1 MPYANN
7 NGVKL
12 HYEVFGEG
20 PPLFLHVGL
29 GGEWDL
35 WKLAGFLDRLEEFQL
50 IINDPRGFGSS
61 DRPKTLAAYR
71 MKNFVQDVV
80 TILDD
85 LQISKCFF
93 WGHSDGAKVGNA
105 FADAYPSRLR
115 ALIAAGGAMGPTDGK
130 ERRDFAKFVRENGMG
145 FLSEVF
151 EKSYGK
157 KLPLWYTRGRP
168 LRDPAIVGLQLL
180 AWIPWANEAW
190 EMYPRIKVPTLLIT
204 GDKEDPTGLNK
215 KIARAM
221 PDARCVV
228 LKELRPESSDVMLD
242 HVDELMRSDIT
253 VPRAKRFL
261 RKHMR

>member
-1 MPYANN
+1 MPYVSNK
-7 NGVKL
+7 GVRL

-71 MKNFVQDVV
+71 MKNFVQDVL

-85 LQISKCFF
+85 LQISKCCF
-93 WGHSDGAKVGNA
+93 WGHSDGAKVGDA
-105 FADAYPSRLR
+105 LADAHPNRLR
-115 ALIAAGGAMGPTDGK
+115 ALIAAGGQIGPTDGK
-130 ERRDFAKFVRENGMG
+130 DRKDFAKFVHKNGMG
-145 FLSEVF
+145 FLSNVF

-157 KLPLWYTRGRP
+157 KLPLWYTNRRP
-168 LRDPAIVGLQLL
+168 LGDPEIVGLQLL
-180 AWIPWANEAW
+180 AWVPWVNSAW
-190 EMYPRIKVPTLLIT
+190 HMYPRIKLPTLIIT
-204 GDKEDPTGLNK
+204 GDKEDPTGLGK
-215 KIARAM
+215 KTARVM

-228 LKELRPESSDVMLD
+228 LKGLTPGSSDPMLN
-242 HVDELMRSDIT
+242 HVDELMRSDIS
-253 VPRAKRFL
+253 VPHARRFL